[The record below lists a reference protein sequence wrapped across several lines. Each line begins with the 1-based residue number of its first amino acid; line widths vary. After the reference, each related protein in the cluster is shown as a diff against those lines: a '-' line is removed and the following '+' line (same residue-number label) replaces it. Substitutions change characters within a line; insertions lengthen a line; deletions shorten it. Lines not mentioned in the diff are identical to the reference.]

1 MGDYTS
7 GEEQK
12 GLRQKGYTW
21 GLKTLSVLQPD
32 LYPIATK
39 AYDMEPV
46 ASETALPFSAKQ
58 DFFYCRST
66 ATDGRTFDVLP
77 EDIGQLSVSDASS
90 LFFRNATL
98 RESVNRTISILDV
111 ENIAASKSDLW
122 KYDSIADFGEKM
134 YTINRRDPYHAQM
147 SEDQYFAH
155 CLSGLKSGGNRFSI
169 NCWSPS
175 LEWNNS
181 DGSHR
186 FSTACY
192 MANCQ
197 DRTHAFEATITIKR
211 LNRVWISALLKN
223 YDMYFFQTSQDV
235 DLFKL
240 FDIHDSKHTYVARTP
255 PMGILSSNW
264 LDDPRFRTI
273 LLLLHKAEKLS
284 YLARH
289 WVGRNLRG
297 VDFACHYAKLLAVE
311 NATLMR
317 QYLRTQC

>member
-1 MGDYTS
+1 MGHYAH
-7 GEEQK
+7 GYERL
-12 GLRQKGYTW
+12 GLRQKGYEW
-21 GLKTLSVLQPD
+21 GLKALSVLQPD

-46 ASETALPFSAKQ
+46 ASEPAPSFTAKH
-58 DFFYCRST
+58 DFFYYRST
-66 ATDGRTFDVLP
+66 ATDGRAFEVVP

-98 RESVNRTISILDV
+98 RESIDRTINILDV
-111 ENIAASKSDLW
+111 ESIAASKSDLW

-134 YTINRRDPYHAQM
+134 YFINRRYCYHAQM
-147 SEDQYFAH
+147 DEDQYFAH
-155 CLSGLKSGGNRFSI
+155 CLGGLKSGGNRFSI

-175 LEWNNS
+175 LKWNNS

-186 FSTACY
+186 FSTAY
-192 MANCQ
+192 FMAKRQ
-197 DRTHAFEATITIKR
+197 DRTHEVEAKITINR
-211 LNRVWISALLKN
+211 LNRVWIAALLKN
-223 YDMYFFQTSQDV
+223 YDMYIFQTSQDV

-240 FDIHDSKHTYVARTP
+240 FDIHESRHTYVARP
-255 PMGILSSNW
+255 SPMGILSSYEV
-264 LDDPRFRTI
+264 DDPLFRTI

-289 WVGRNLRG
+289 WVRQNLG
-297 VDFACHYAKLLAVE
+297 GMEFACHYAKLLAVE

-317 QYLRTQC
+317 HYLRT